1 MLQQLLAISAI
12 ILLSVFY
19 WRSNLHTSVKFT
31 VYIKVLIAILTLYAI
46 FIAFQFHNDQVIQDE
61 TVSFEKL
68 SSSFYDDVVELFIK
82 HPEMNYYYKELMNLP
97 THNNRPVKRNI
108 LLENKIS
115 MLIFSKLSNIVQY
128 TIKSESEST
137 VNTLN
142 LLECKTL
149 NILNIYFK
157 SKIFRDNWK
166 IYKERIACD
175 AFKEFIQDKYNL

>member
-1 MLQQLLAISAI
+1 MLQLLSISAM
-12 ILLSVFY
+12 ILFSLIY
-19 WRSNLHTSVKFT
+19 WQSNLHANRKFT
-31 VYIKVLIAILTLYAI
+31 VYIKVLIAILTIYAI
-46 FIAFQFHNDQVIQDE
+46 FIAFQFHNDEVINHEITSYD
-61 TVSFEKL
+61 KL

-97 THNNRPVKRNI
+97 MHNNTHVKRNI

-128 TIKSESEST
+128 IIKSKSETT

-175 AFKEFIQDKYNL
+175 VFKQFIQEKYNL